1 MQYCPL
7 PAGDCLRN
15 VVGKPD
21 SVIERQFAGDS
32 PVVLRIP
39 LKSLRRIRDVYEV
52 CHLDA
57 GVEIAEE
64 GFGERVADVKGIIRL
79 GAIGIEESALVPASG
94 MVRLVL
100 VLVIKI
106 KTELHLVVP
115 MDVREIVGDRKRM

>member
-7 PAGDCLRN
+7 APGDCLRD

-39 LKSLRRIRDVYEV
+39 LKSLRSIRVVYEV
-52 CHLDA
+52 RHLDA
-57 GVEIAEE
+57 GVEIAEQ
-64 GFGERVADVKGIIRL
+64 GFGERIADIKRIIRV
-79 GAIGIEESALVPASG
+79 GAVEVEQAARISAAS

-100 VLVIKI
+100 
-106 KTELHLVVP
+106 
-115 MDVREIVGDRKRM
+115 